1 MCGNDA
7 KTLDK
12 RGLTCYDPKRS
23 KQILWNKE
31 ESKMKKQSA
40 IMMMMMMM
48 MLMRMCSMCMLRCAQ
63 FGQLLSQPC

>member
-12 RGLTCYDPKRS
+12 RGLTCYDPKRP

-40 IMMMMMMM
+40 IMMMM
-48 MLMRMCSMCMLRCAQ
+48 LMRMCSMCMLRCAQ
-63 FGQLLSQPC
+63 FGHLLSQPC

>member
-12 RGLTCYDPKRS
+12 WGPTCYDPKRP

-40 IMMMMMMM
+40 IMMMM

>member
-12 RGLTCYDPKRS
+12 RGLTCYDPKRP

-40 IMMMMMMM
+40 IMMMVPMRHGSMG
-48 MLMRMCSMCMLRCAQ
+48 MLTFAPIRQ
-63 FGQLLSQPC
+63 QHSQPG

>member
-12 RGLTCYDPKRS
+12 RGLTCYDPKRP

-31 ESKMKKQSA
+31 ESKMKEQSA
-40 IMMMMMMM
+40 IMMMMMM
-48 MLMRMCSMCMLRCAQ
+48 MLMRMCSMCMLRCGQ
-63 FGQLLSQPC
+63 FGHLISRPC

>member
-7 KTLDK
+7 KALDK
-12 RGLTCYDPKRS
+12 RGLTCYDPKRP

-40 IMMMMMMM
+40 IMMM